1 MTDLHRFTEDFK
13 TWASSA
19 SLPELDYALSIL
31 LLEIA
36 ARGPLA
42 SRYIVEHTSKS
53 LLAVIAQLP
62 SQR

>member
-13 TWASSA
+13 TWASRA

-31 LLEIA
+31 LIEIA

-42 SRYIVEHTSKS
+42 ARYVREKTSDALLN
-53 LLAVIAQLP
+53 LLAPP
-62 SQR
+62 STP